1 MPAAAPGKKKSARH
15 IEYLAFKIKQL
26 HKPLQHAAVFHS
38 LAPRRSRPPAKQVLI
53 ALFNASIR
61 RQL

>member
-38 LAPRRSRPPAKQVLI
+38 LAPRRSRPPAKTGPYCS
-53 ALFNASIR
+53 F
-61 RQL
+61 